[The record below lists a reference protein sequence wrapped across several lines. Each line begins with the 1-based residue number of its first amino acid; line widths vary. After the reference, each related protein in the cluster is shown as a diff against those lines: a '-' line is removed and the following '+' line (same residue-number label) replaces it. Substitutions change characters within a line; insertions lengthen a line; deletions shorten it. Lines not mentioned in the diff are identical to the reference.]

1 MSDVEVT
8 AIATRPLSNR
18 RIVAR
23 ALGGILRPYD
33 ADGVEPR
40 LVADFANNFYFAN
53 NYQVPLSTA
62 FTHARSSSA
71 TMVDSTGT
79 LITVGSDVP
88 RIGHHVYNGS
98 AWVNEGYLHESEA
111 RTNLVTYSED
121 FTDASWTKSNTG
133 TLAVDAAGP
142 DGETSAVTF
151 VDSGAG
157 GTGNVY
163 LSYSHTVSTSTT
175 YTASI
180 FAKADQLN
188 YLVIYIINFTTPANG
203 GYIFNLTNGTTS
215 VLVSAAGIEPN
226 VEDMGNGW
234 YRCSVTF
241 TTDVGDTNG
250 LVRFYPAE
258 GTASSTVDLDGTSSI
273 LIYGAQFEEGS
284 TPSSYIPT
292 SGSTVTRSADT
303 MTASNLPWPAPTAL
317 SAKNKLVNEFGW
329 VITDGGGV

>member
-8 AIATRPLSNR
+8 TIATRSLSNR

-40 LVADFANNFYFAN
+40 LVADFADNFYFAN
-53 NYQVPLSTA
+53 NYSVPLSTA

-79 LITVGSDVP
+79 LITVGSNVP

-98 AWVNEGYLHESEA
+98 AWVNEGYLHESES
-111 RTNLVTYSED
+111 RTNEITYSED
-121 FTDASWTKSNTG
+121 FTNAAWSALNVTMSASAEVAPDGQLSAYTYTPSTTSNGLSETVTVVANSTNTVSAFVKADTAQWIRLVVFEAGASTNRITGWFDIQNGVVGSAANGGTGSGATVSIEDFGGFYRIALSGSVGNSATSVTFQVSPAAADSSTTG
-133 TLAVDAAGP
+133 TLG
-142 DGETSAVTF
+142 
-151 VDSGAG
+151 
-157 GTGNVY
+157 
-163 LSYSHTVSTSTT
+163 
-175 YTASI
+175 I
-180 FAKADQLN
+180 FD
-188 YLVIYIINFTTPANG
+188 
-203 GYIFNLTNGTTS
+203 
-215 VLVSAAGIEPN
+215 
-226 VEDMGNGW
+226 
-234 YRCSVTF
+234 
-241 TTDVGDTNG
+241 
-250 LVRFYPAE
+250 
-258 GTASSTVDLDGTSSI
+258 
-273 LIYGAQFEEGS
+273 IYGAQFEEGS

>member
-1 MSDVEVT
+1 MSDVDVT
-8 AIATRPLSNR
+8 TIATRPISTR

-111 RTNLVTYSED
+111 RTNLLLNS
-121 FTDASWTKSNTG
+121 G
-133 TLAVDAAGP
+133 TLA
-142 DGETSAVTF
+142 TQNVTVTADPYTLHF
-151 VDSGAG
+151 TGTGTITLSGASTDG
-157 GTGNVY
+157 PLVGTGTGENNRV
-163 LSYSHTVSTSTT
+163 
-175 YTASI
+175 
-180 FAKADQLN
+180 
-188 YLVIYIINFTTPANG
+188 
-203 GYIFNLTNGTTS
+203 NLTFTPSAGTLT
-215 VLVSAAGIEPN
+215 LT
-226 VEDMGNGW
+226 
-234 YRCSVTF
+234 VTG
-241 TTDVGDTNG
+241 TVTN
-250 LVRFYPAE
+250 
-258 GTASSTVDLDGTSSI
+258 
-273 LIYGAQFEEGS
+273 AQLEQAS